1 MQSVP
6 SASWDRRRQVL
17 LLLSAF
23 VIVCVGAVT
32 VWVVV
37 ATSPSND
44 STGSN
49 AAIRGTF
56 AIGKPAPTFAHDDLD
71 GEPLDLASYRG
82 RPLIIA
88 FWASWCEPCR
98 EEFALLAALQKR
110 MSADEVAI
118 VGVTFQDID
127 SDSRNFVR
135 EHGGNWPNIG
145 DRDGSIAKAYGV
157 RALPVTFF
165 VNADGVVVSKVFGL
179 RSRTQL
185 DRELARIMKPSLIPG
200 ARS

>member
-1 MQSVP
+1 MS
-6 SASWDRRRQVL
+6 SASWGRRRQVL

-23 VIVCVGAVT
+23 VIACVVAVT

-37 ATSPSND
+37 ATSSSND

-49 AAIRGTF
+49 AAIRGTV
-56 AIGKPAPTFAHDDLD
+56 AIGKPAPTFEDDDLD

-110 MSADEVAI
+110 VSADEVAI

-127 SDSRNFVR
+127 SDSRDFVR
-135 EHGGNWPNIG
+135 EHGGSWPNIG

-185 DRELARIMKPSLIPG
+185 DRELARIMKPSLVPG
-200 ARS
+200 SRS